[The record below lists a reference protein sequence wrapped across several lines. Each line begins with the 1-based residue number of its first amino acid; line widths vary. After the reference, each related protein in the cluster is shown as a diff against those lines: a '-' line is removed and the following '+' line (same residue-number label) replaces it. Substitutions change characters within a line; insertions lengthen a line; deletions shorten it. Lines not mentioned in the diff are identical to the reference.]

1 MLFRRK
7 VTGTT
12 ATVTGTTA
20 TETHEYRQQQNHE
33 NYFKDILWEAKK
45 CGEAVWIDNPS
56 K

>member
-12 ATVTGTTA
+12 AKDP
-20 TETHEYRQQQNHE
+20 HEYRQQQNRE
-33 NYFKDILWEAKK
+33 NYLKDILWEVKK
-45 CGEAVWIDNPS
+45 CGEAVWNDNPS